1 MIRCM
6 CVISEFIWPRVM
18 CGRSDF
24 MTEGIKKRKGR
35 REAEEYLDLKPK
47 IPIPQCP
54 FSGDG
59 NGLPYYDLCKG
70 EVGF

>member
-1 MIRCM
+1 
-6 CVISEFIWPRVM
+6 M